1 MYVYFPISSP
11 FFFPST
17 CTPLHFVF
25 LFRKSLPNTHVTND
39 NFLPSSF
46 LFVCVQ
52 SVSSNPIY
60 PKFIT
65 SFIRKS

>member
-1 MYVYFPISSP
+1 MYISQFPAPSSSP
-11 FFFPST
+11 SH
-17 CTPLHFVF
+17 LHATSFC
-25 LFRKSLPNTHVTND
+25 LFISEIPPNTHVTND
-39 NFLPSSF
+39 IFLPSSF